1 MKKYVPLVLGLMVA
15 AFAALAWGEANPQPS
30 PVNVPLTAAQIQ
42 QLNGARGDIAIT
54 LTKEQTELIKKTFPN
69 LTATTV
75 TLAKTMV
82 SKTNT
87 IAILVGARGEAN
99 PQPSP

>member
-1 MKKYVPLVLGLMVA
+1 MKKYVPFIVGIALV

-30 PVNVPLTAAQIQ
+30 PVNVPLTAAQLQ
-42 QLNGARGDIAIT
+42 QINGARGEVTIT
-54 LTKEQTELIKKTFPN
+54 LTQTQIDTIKNTYTN

-75 TLAKTMV
+75 TL
-82 SKTNT
+82 SKALVRANNT
-87 IAILVGARGEAN
+87 IAIVVGARGEAN